1 MNDQKKAFLE
11 RYQQL
16 DAIVKAQTEPI
27 AIIGLGCR
35 FPGGVNDPD
44 SYWQLLVNGIDAM
57 TEIPTNRWDLEK
69 YYDQDP
75 DIPGKMYSC
84 HGAFLDQVDEF
95 DPSFFGI
102 SPREAAG
109 MDPQQ
114 RLLLEVCWEALENG
128 GMAPESLMNSQT
140 GVFMG
145 IFRDDYA
152 QLCFHDGVLDHIDA
166 YNSLGTSRAIAVGR
180 LSYIFGFQ
188 GPTMQVDTAC
198 SSSLLS
204 IHLACQSLRNQ
215 ECNLALAG
223 GVNLMLTPA
232 TAISNCKLKAVSP
245 DGRSKTFDASA
256 NGYGRGEGCG
266 VVVLK
271 RLADAIKE
279 GDCIL
284 AQIRGSAVNH
294 DGRSNGLTAPNGQA
308 QESLLKE
315 ALKRAKIEAK
325 DLQYVEVHGTGTS
338 LGDPIEVLSLGK
350 VYSQGRSPDNPLMLG
365 TVKTNIGH
373 LEGAAGVAA
382 LIKTVLQLK
391 NQQIAPNLHFN
402 TPNPYIPWDKL
413 PIKIP
418 TTLTPWSP
426 VKVSRMAGV
435 SAFGMSGTNVHLIVE
450 ESKNEKKAEDKENL
464 QLPWHLITLSAKN
477 DQALQELAQR
487 YETFLSENTQLSNED
502 ISYTANTGRSHFD
515 HRLAIPFQNQKQ
527 LQQELNAVYRGETL
541 YLSQK
546 KVLTRKKPLKVAFL
560 FTGQGSQYQG
570 MAKELYQTQP
580 TFRRALDKCDQIL
593 QKYGV
598 QSLLEILYGEKTD
611 NPLIDQTFYTQI
623 CLFSV
628 EYSLAQLWLSWGV
641 KPHYLIGHSVGEY
654 VAACLAGVFS
664 LADGLKLIAHR
675 GRLMQELPKTGM
687 MAAVFANAE
696 TVSNELKTSTGIV
709 AIAGIN
715 SPENTIISGETAA
728 INRLLQQFK
737 AKNIESR
744 PLTVSHAF
752 HSPLMTAMI
761 GKFQEIAKT
770 ITYHIPS
777 LPIISNITG
786 NVINAEITNPNYWVH
801 HLLSPVQFV
810 QGIEQLSQLKTD
822 IFLEIGAKATL
833 ISLGQQILPD
843 YGVWLGSLSPKY
855 SNWETLLKSLAKLYV
870 EGVKIDWKG
879 FNQDYHR
886 QKLALPT
893 YPFQRQRYWLDYP
906 EPEAKNSNVTA
917 NAFHPLLHKSF
928 CLLGA
933 NEIHYQSEFDKVN
946 PAFLQDHLVFD
957 TPIFPAT
964 AYLEMVL
971 TAGNEQYKGNKI
983 SLTEISLE
991 KALVLPEDQLKQVQL
1006 SLLNGRKFEIVSL
1019 SEDGNQSPVL
1029 HISGK
1034 LASYESDPLTIN
1046 WAEIQQGCQEEI
1058 DVDSYYQECLDQGVN
1073 YGSSFQVITQLFRNQ
1088 TEITAKIELPDHL
1101 ISQKNSYQLHPVLLD
1116 GCFHAMFALFPSLPR
1131 NTTYLPTAIDKL
1143 VFYGAKETSLYCHGQ
1158 LNHSN
1163 EKNGIFTANLTIC
1176 NESGQLISEI
1186 DGLTFQVVTPQ
1197 TLLSHSQRLTDSLYE
1212 VGWQALPMIPQG
1224 FTQTGN
1230 WLIFADQK
1238 GVGAEL
1244 AAQLQQQGHECSLV
1258 TQSTK
1263 NWQTLLENT
1272 YQGIVY
1278 LWGLDYDKSPENSDM
1293 LAESQQQLCGTLL
1306 YLVQQLTKI
1315 DIGHHPRLYIATQSA
1330 QNIPSHPAAVTIQ
1343 QSSLWGLG
1351 RTIALEYPELCC
1363 LCIDGD
1369 GGNDSKTL
1377 ASELFVSLQSQ
1388 DGEQQIAWRKSQ
1400 RYVARLGKLKPKS
1413 ATNSLTIDKNAT
1425 YLITGGLGALGQQTA
1440 QWLIEKGA
1448 KTLVLLSRRGIN
1460 PSIEPIISQLEA
1472 KGVKVEV
1479 LAGDVGK
1486 ISQMRQVFAFIHSQ
1500 LPPLKGII
1508 HAAGVL
1514 DDAVLQQQTWEKFNR
1529 VFAPKILGAWNLHTL
1544 SQGDQ
1549 LDWFVS
1555 FSSVA
1560 SVLGSSG
1567 QGNYASANAFLDSLA
1582 HYRHSLGLPALTI
1595 NWGPWEEGG
1604 MVQQLNEKEKRR
1616 LFKQGFTYL
1625 NPKQGL
1631 NLLEKVM
1638 KLSSPQIT
1646 VTSVNWNTFFNALA
1660 SQIIPPFFSDLQ
1672 QPSHQKEKK
1681 QGSFLQFLGEIPAN
1695 ERQDALTYHV
1705 QKVVAEILGIPVTEF
1720 TQVDQGFFDLGMDSL
1735 MVVELRNRLG
1745 RDLGESLP
1753 STLTFKYPTVET
1765 LVDYLMVEIIL
1776 LDFALKPLRRGH
1788 KSPSTAVVNDE
1799 LDDLSQEEV
1808 ADLLLQELN
1817 SL

>member
-1 MNDQKKAFLE
+1 MSDQKKAFLE

-35 FPGGVNDPD
+35 FPGGVKDPD

-57 TEIPTNRWDLEK
+57 TEIPANRWEIEK
-69 YYDQDP
+69 FYDQDP

-84 HGAFLDQVDEF
+84 EGAFLDQVDEF

-128 GMAPESLMNSQT
+128 GIAPASLMNSQT

-145 IFRDDYA
+145 IFRDDYS

-198 SSSLLS
+198 SSSLLA
-204 IHLACQSLRNQ
+204 IHLASQSLRNQ
-215 ECNLALAG
+215 ECHLALAG

-232 TAISNCKLKAVSP
+232 TAISNCKLKAVSA

-271 RLADAIKE
+271 RLSDAIKD
-279 GDCIL
+279 GDRIL

-315 ALKRAKIEAK
+315 ALKRAKVEAK
-325 DLQYVEVHGTGTS
+325 DLQYIEVHGTGTS

-350 VYSQGRSPDNPLMLG
+350 VYGQGHNPDNPLILG
-365 TVKTNIGH
+365 TVKTNMGH

-382 LIKTVLQLK
+382 LMKTVLQLQ

-402 TPNPYIPWDKL
+402 NPNPYIPWEKL
-413 PIKIP
+413 PVKIP
-418 TTLTPWSP
+418 TSLMSWSP
-426 VKVSRMAGV
+426 VQGSRIAGV

-450 ESKNEKKAEDKENL
+450 ENNTPEKPPENL

-477 DQALQELAQR
+477 EQALQELVQR
-487 YETFLSENTQLSNED
+487 YQSFLSENSQLDSAD
-502 ISYTANTGRSHFD
+502 ITYTANTGRSHFE

-527 LQQELNAVYRGETL
+527 LQQQLNIVSQGQKSS
-541 YLSQK
+541 LSQK
-546 KVLTRKKPLKVAFL
+546 KVLSRKKPPKVAFL

-570 MAKELYQTQP
+570 MAEELYQTQP
-580 TFRRALDKCDQIL
+580 TFRRALDECDQIL
-593 QKYGV
+593 RQYGV
-598 QSLLEILYGEKTD
+598 KSLLDVLYGERTD

-623 CLFSV
+623 SLFAL
-628 EYSLAQLWLSWGV
+628 EYSLAQLWISWGV

-675 GRLMQELPKTGM
+675 GRLMQALPKNGM
-687 MAAVFANAE
+687 MAAVFANVE
-696 TVSNELKTSTGIV
+696 TVREELKTATGIV
-709 AIAGIN
+709 AIAGVN
-715 SPENTIISGETAA
+715 SPENTVISGETEA
-728 INRLLQQFK
+728 INKLLAQFA
-737 AKNIESR
+737 AKNIDSR
-744 PLTVSHAF
+744 PLKVSHAF
-752 HSPLMTAMI
+752 HSPLMTAMV
-761 GKFQEIAKT
+761 GEFEEIAKT
-770 ITYHIPS
+770 IVYHIPT

-786 NVINAEITNPNYWVH
+786 NVVNAEITNPNYWVH
-801 HLLSPVQFV
+801 HLLSPVEFV
-810 QGIEQLSQLKTD
+810 QGIEKLSQLKTD
-822 IFLEIGAKATL
+822 IFLEIGAKTTL
-833 ISLGQQILPD
+833 ISLGKQILD
-843 YGVWLGSLSPKY
+843 EGIWLGSLSSKC
-855 SNWETLLKSLAKLYV
+855 SNWETLLKSLASLYV
-870 EGVKIDWKG
+870 EGVKIDWQG

-893 YPFQRQRYWLDYP
+893 YPFQRQRYWLDYA
-906 EPEAKNSNVTA
+906 EPETKNSHLTA
-917 NAFHPLLHKSF
+917 NVFHPLLHKSF

-933 NEIHYQSEFDKVN
+933 DEIHYQSHFDQVN
-946 PAFLQDHLVFD
+946 PAFLQDHVVFGAV
-957 TPIFPAT
+957 IFPAT

-971 TAGNEQYKGNKI
+971 TAGNEQNQGNKL

-991 KALVLPEDQLKQVQL
+991 KALILPEEQLKQVQL
-1006 SLLNGRKFEIVSL
+1006 SLLRDRKFQILSL
-1019 SEDGNQSPVL
+1019 EDDNQSPVL

-1034 LASYESDPLTIN
+1034 LASYDSDSLTIN
-1046 WAEIQQGCQEEI
+1046 WAEIQQRCQEEI
-1058 DVDSYYQECLDQGVN
+1058 DIDSHYQECLDKGVN
-1073 YGSSFQVITQLFRNQ
+1073 YGKSFQVITQLFRNQ
-1088 TEITAKIELPDHL
+1088 TEIIAKIELPDHL
-1101 ISQKNSYQLHPVLLD
+1101 IAQKNSYQLHPVLLD
-1116 GCFHAMFALFPSLPR
+1116 GCFHAMSALFPSLPK

-1143 VFYGAKETSLYCHGQ
+1143 VFYGNKNTCLYCHGQ
-1158 LNHSN
+1158 LNHNHEQS
-1163 EKNGIFTANLTIC
+1163 GILTANLTIC

-1197 TLLSHSQRLTDSLYE
+1197 TLLSHSQKLTDSLYE
-1212 VGWQALPMIPQG
+1212 VEWQPLRLIPQG
-1224 FTQTGN
+1224 FAETGN

-1238 GVGAEL
+1238 GVGKEL
-1244 AAQLQQQGHECSLV
+1244 ATQLQQQGQECSLV
-1258 TQSTK
+1258 TQET

-1272 YQGIVY
+1272 YQGVVY
-1278 LWGLDYDKSPENSDM
+1278 LWGLDYDQSPENSDI
-1293 LAESQQQLCGTLL
+1293 LAASQERLCGTLL
-1306 YLVQQLTKI
+1306 ELVQELTKI
-1315 DIGHHPRLYIATQSA
+1315 EVSHPPHLYIVTQSA
-1330 QNIPSHPAAVTIQ
+1330 QTISSDATVNIQ

-1351 RTIALEYPELCC
+1351 RTIALEYPELCS

-1369 GGNDSKTL
+1369 GLNDSKTL
-1377 ASELFVSLQSQ
+1377 ASQLFISLQSQ
-1388 DGEQQIAWRKSQ
+1388 DDEEQIAWRHNQ
-1400 RYVARLGKLKPKS
+1400 RYVARLGKLKPQS
-1413 ATNSLTIDKNAT
+1413 NANLTIDKNAT

-1440 QWLIEKGA
+1440 QWLIDKGA
-1448 KTLVLLSRRGIN
+1448 KTLALLSRRGIT
-1460 PSIEPIISQLEA
+1460 PDVKPIISQLEA
-1472 KGVKVEV
+1472 KGAKIEV
-1479 LAGDVGK
+1479 LEGDIGK

-1508 HAAGVL
+1508 HAAGIL
-1514 DDAVLQQQTWEKFNR
+1514 EDAVLQQQTWEKFNR
-1529 VFAPKILGAWNLHTL
+1529 VFTPKVLGAWNLHTL

-1560 SVLGSSG
+1560 SVFGSSG

-1582 HYRHSLGLPALTI
+1582 HYRQSLGLPALTI

-1604 MVQQLNEKEKRR
+1604 MAQQLNEKEKRR
-1616 LFKQGFTYL
+1616 LFKQGFSYL

-1631 NLLEKVM
+1631 SLLEKAM
-1638 KLSSPQIT
+1638 TTSAPQIAAT
-1646 VTSVNWNTFFNALA
+1646 YVNWNTFFNAFTG
-1660 SQIIPPFFSDLQ
+1660 QIVPPFFSDLQ
-1672 QPSHQKEKK
+1672 QPSHQQEQKSA
-1681 QGSFLQFLGEIPAN
+1681 SFLEVLTEMPAN
-1695 ERQDALTYHV
+1695 ERQDALSHHV

-1720 TQVDQGFFDLGMDSL
+1720 TQLDQGFFDLGMDSL
-1735 MVVELRNRLG
+1735 MAVELRNRLG

-1753 STLTFKYPTVET
+1753 STLTFKYPNVET
-1765 LVDYLMVEIIL
+1765 LVNYLMAEIII
-1776 LDFALKPLRRGH
+1776 LDFGLKPLQIGQI
-1788 KSPSTAVVNDE
+1788 SADTSVNDD
-1799 LDDLSQEEV
+1799 LDDLSQDEV